1 MRMLKERLF
10 VKTLMALSL
19 SLFAATASAQRL
31 ALKTN
36 ALYLATATPNIG
48 AEVRL
53 APKWTLNA
61 SVGYNP
67 FTFSDNKKWR
77 HVAVEPEVRR
87 WLCSTFAGHFFAAH
101 LLYSHYNAGNVKMP
115 LGLFKELEDHRFQ
128 GDLGAI
134 GIGYGYSWM
143 LAKRWSIEAEVGV
156 GVGVTKFDKYE
167 CAKCGDKVASETK
180 WLFMP
185 TKLAL
190 NVVYYIR

>member
-1 MRMLKERLF
+1 MLN
-10 VKTLMALSL
+10 VTLHRKLLSTVAMAL
-19 SLFAATASAQRL
+19 FALAASAQHV

-36 ALYLATATPNIG
+36 ALYLATATPNLG

-67 FTFSDNKKWR
+67 FTFSDNRKWR
-77 HVAVEPEVRR
+77 HVAVEPEVRY
-87 WLCSTFAGHFFAAH
+87 WLCSTFAGHFFGAQ
-101 LLYSHYNAGNVKMP
+101 LLYSHYNAGNVKLP
-115 LGLFKELEDHRFQ
+115 LGIFKELEDHRFQ
-128 GDLGAI
+128 GDLGAV

-143 LAKRWSIEAEVGV
+143 LSRHWSLEAEAAV
-156 GVGVTKFDKYE
+156 GVGVTRYDKYE
-167 CAKCGDKVASETK
+167 CAKCGDKVGSETR

-190 NVVYYIR
+190 NVVYYLR